1 MPANNVKAA
10 AGFDLAKLLAKSATV
25 PETDVVVH
33 RDGQA
38 LARLRAIA
46 TERSKPDADEAALDA
61 EEERLRAQAAA
72 SKVIIRVRAVG
83 AEERGRIIVA
93 VPEDKDDPTGEAVI
107 PRRLT
112 ALVAAA
118 VVSITD
124 VDGHTNPGP
133 IDADTV
139 SVMRSAMGDLQ
150 WSRIQTAVLAD
161 VNDEV
166 LDGPFSQASSGATL
180 GSSSD

>member
-1 MPANNVKAA
+1 MPTNHVKAA

-25 PETDVVVH
+25 PETDVTVH
-33 RDGQA
+33 LDGQA

-72 SKVIIRVRAVG
+72 SKVTIRVRAVG

-93 VPEDKDDPTGEAVI
+93 IPEDKNDPTGEVAI
-107 PRRLT
+107 PKRLT

-118 VVSITD
+118 VVSIADADGHVNSGAID
-124 VDGHTNPGP
+124 VDQMS
-133 IDADTV
+133 A
-139 SVMRSAMGDLQ
+139 MRTAMGDLQ
-150 WSRIQTAVLAD
+150 WSRLQTAVLAD
-161 VNDEV
+161 VDDEV
-166 LDGPFSQASSGATL
+166 LDAPFSRAHSGATPD
-180 GSSSD
+180 SSSD